1 MRVSGSRPPGL
12 GPVWPRGSL
21 RHGGSAPAARPET
34 WAAWVREA
42 PPQAPCTR
50 RAELCGA
57 RATFLHWGCSSR
69 RGPWAASGVRGAR
82 NQCRAWFRTWDFP
95 RRRSKISGSVSSVA
109 LSWIPDPLELDTWMT
124 VEHSPQLWP
133 SGGLSVQTQ
142 DPDRCTSGSRG
153 VVIGLGEQPS
163 RSGLTLCNLG
173 CFWQVKNIFD
183 LCLSA
188 QFGHHSRDRQPFSSG
203 PALPLFLPSFLLFY
217 GGVCIIGCPWEKRE
231 GFKRRY
237 ARSPLIAGSSS
248 VALPLQGW
256 DGRIPSPASGLEVF
270 GGPGRQQQVRTASEE

>member
-21 RHGGSAPAARPET
+21 RHVGSAPAARPET

-133 SGGLSVQTQ
+133 SGGLAVQTQ
-142 DPDRCTSGSRG
+142 DPDRCTSGSKG

-217 GGVCIIGCPWEKRE
+217 GGS
-231 GFKRRY
+231 
-237 ARSPLIAGSSS
+237 A
-248 VALPLQGW
+248 
-256 DGRIPSPASGLEVF
+256 
-270 GGPGRQQQVRTASEE
+270 